1 MADRRGQ
8 DKDKDMKKDGQGQQE
23 GMGGGG
29 RRYFYR
35 RKRVC
40 RFCAEKIDFIDFKDV
55 ALLQSFVPERGR
67 IMPRRITGTCA
78 WHQRKLGTALKRA
91 RIAALIPYV
100 GV

>member
-8 DKDKDMKKDGQGQQE
+8 DKQQQQQQQQE
-23 GMGGGG
+23 GMGG

-40 RFCAEKIDFIDFKDV
+40 RFCAEKMDFIDFKDV
-55 ALLQSFVPERGR
+55 PLLQSFVPERGR

>member
-1 MADRRGQ
+1 MADRREPKQ
-8 DKDKDMKKDGQGQQE
+8 QQQQQE
-23 GMGGGG
+23 GMGG
-29 RRYFYR
+29 RRYFFR

-40 RFCAEKIDFIDFKDV
+40 RFCSEKIDFIDFKDV
-55 ALLQSFVPERGR
+55 SLLQSFVPERGR

-78 WHQRKLGTALKRA
+78 WHQRKLGTAFKRA

>member
-1 MADRRGQ
+1 MSNGREKQQPQQ
-8 DKDKDMKKDGQGQQE
+8 D
-23 GMGGGG
+23 GMGG

-35 RKRVC
+35 RKRAC
-40 RFCAEKIDFIDFKDV
+40 RFCSEKIDYIDFKDV
-55 ALLQSFVPERGR
+55 QLLQSYVPERGR

-91 RIAALIPYV
+91 RIAALLPYV

>member
-1 MADRRGQ
+1 MAERERRGMGS
-8 DKDKDMKKDGQGQQE
+8 DKDQRQQE
-23 GMGGGG
+23 GMGG

-40 RFCAEKIDFIDFKDV
+40 RFCAEKMDFIDFKDIS
-55 ALLQSFVPERGR
+55 LLQSFVPERGR

>member
-8 DKDKDMKKDGQGQQE
+8 QDKDKDQKQQGQQHE
-23 GMGGGG
+23 GMGG

>member
-1 MADRRGQ
+1 MPDRRGQ
-8 DKDKDMKKDGQGQQE
+8 DKDRDMKKDGQGQQQE
-23 GMGGGG
+23 GMGG

-78 WHQRKLGTALKRA
+78 WHQRKLSTALKRA

>member
-1 MADRRGQ
+1 MNRQQPQQQQQQ
-8 DKDKDMKKDGQGQQE
+8 D
-23 GMGGGG
+23 GMGG

-40 RFCAEKIDFIDFKDV
+40 RFCSEKIDYIDFKDV
-55 ALLQSFVPERGR
+55 SLLQSFVPERGR

-91 RIAALIPYV
+91 RVAALIPYV
-100 GV
+100 GE

>member
-1 MADRRGQ
+1 MPAPNRQQQQQ
-8 DKDKDMKKDGQGQQE
+8 D
-23 GMGGGG
+23 GMGG

-40 RFCAEKIDFIDFKDV
+40 RFCSEKIDYIDFKDI

-91 RIAALIPYV
+91 RIAALLPFV
-100 GV
+100 GE

>member
-1 MADRRGQ
+1 MAGQ
-8 DKDKDMKKDGQGQQE
+8 REPRQQQQQQQDG
-23 GMGGGG
+23 MGG

-40 RFCAEKIDFIDFKDV
+40 RFCSEKIDYIDFKDV
-55 ALLQSFVPERGR
+55 SLLQSFVPERGR

-78 WHQRKLGTALKRA
+78 WHQRKLGIALKRA

>member
-8 DKDKDMKKDGQGQQE
+8 DKQQQQQQQQE
-23 GMGGGG
+23 GMGG

-40 RFCAEKIDFIDFKDV
+40 RFCAEKMDFIDFKDV
-55 ALLQSFVPERGR
+55 SLLQSFVPERGR

>member
-1 MADRRGQ
+1 MPDRRGQ
-8 DKDKDMKKDGQGQQE
+8 DKDKDMKKDGQGQQD
-23 GMGGGG
+23 GGG

-40 RFCAEKIDFIDFKDV
+40 RFCAEKIDFIDFKDI

-78 WHQRKLGTALKRA
+78 WHQRKLSTALKRA

>member
-1 MADRRGQ
+1 MVDRKMQ
-8 DKDKDMKKDGQGQQE
+8 DKQQQE
-23 GMGGGG
+23 GAGG

-40 RFCAEKIDFIDFKDV
+40 RFCAEKIDFIDFKDIP
-55 ALLQSFVPERGR
+55 LLQSFVPERGR

-78 WHQRKLGTALKRA
+78 WHQRKLSTALKRA
-91 RIAALIPYV
+91 RLAALIPYV

>member
-1 MADRRGQ
+1 MAERDRRQMQ
-8 DKDKDMKKDGQGQQE
+8 DKDQRQQE
-23 GMGGGG
+23 GMGG

-40 RFCAEKIDFIDFKDV
+40 RFCAEKMDFIDFKDIS
-55 ALLQSFVPERGR
+55 LLQSFVPERGR

-78 WHQRKLGTALKRA
+78 WHQRKLSTALKRA

>member
-1 MADRRGQ
+1 MVTSSR
-8 DKDKDMKKDGQGQQE
+8 QQQPQQN
-23 GMGGGG
+23 GMG
-29 RRYFYR
+29 RRYLYR

-40 RFCAEKIDFIDFKDV
+40 RFCSENIDYIDFKDV
-55 ALLQSFVPERGR
+55 SLLQSFVPERGR
-67 IMPRRITGTCA
+67 ILPRRITGTCA

>member
-1 MADRRGQ
+1 MPDRRGH
-8 DKDKDMKKDGQGQQE
+8 DKDKDMKKDGQQQE
-23 GMGGGG
+23 GMGGG

-78 WHQRKLGTALKRA
+78 WHQRKLSTALKRA

>member
-1 MADRRGQ
+1 MPDRRGQ
-8 DKDKDMKKDGQGQQE
+8 DRDKDMKKDGQGLQQE
-23 GMGGGG
+23 GPGG

-78 WHQRKLGTALKRA
+78 WHQRKLSTALKRA

>member
-1 MADRRGQ
+1 MPGPSRHHQ
-8 DKDKDMKKDGQGQQE
+8 QQQQQQE
-23 GMGGGG
+23 GMGG
-29 RRYFYR
+29 RRYMYR

-40 RFCAEKIDFIDFKDV
+40 RFCSEKMDFIDFKDV
-55 ALLQSFVPERGR
+55 SILQGFVPEKGR

-91 RIAALIPYV
+91 RIAALIPFV

>member
-1 MADRRGQ
+1 MVDRDRDSRDRRGMQ
-8 DKDKDMKKDGQGQQE
+8 DKDQRQQE
-23 GMGGGG
+23 GMGG

-40 RFCAEKIDFIDFKDV
+40 RFCAEKMDFIDFKDIS
-55 ALLQSFVPERGR
+55 LLQSFVPERGR

-78 WHQRKLGTALKRA
+78 WHQRKLSTALKRA

>member
-8 DKDKDMKKDGQGQQE
+8 DKQQQQQQQQE
-23 GMGGGG
+23 GMGG

-35 RKRVC
+35 RKRAC
-40 RFCAEKIDFIDFKDV
+40 RFCAEKMDFIDFKDV
-55 ALLQSFVPERGR
+55 SLLQSFVPERGR

>member
-1 MADRRGQ
+1 MPERDRRGMQ
-8 DKDKDMKKDGQGQQE
+8 DKDQRQQGGE
-23 GMGGGG
+23 GG

-40 RFCAEKIDFIDFKDV
+40 RFCAEKMDFIDFKDIS
-55 ALLQSFVPERGR
+55 LLQSFVPERGR

-78 WHQRKLGTALKRA
+78 WHQRKLSTALKRA

>member
-1 MADRRGQ
+1 MAERDRRGMMQ
-8 DKDKDMKKDGQGQQE
+8 DKDQRQQE
-23 GMGGGG
+23 GMGG

-40 RFCAEKIDFIDFKDV
+40 RFCAEKMDFIDFKDIS
-55 ALLQSFVPERGR
+55 LLQSFVPERGR

-78 WHQRKLGTALKRA
+78 WHQRKLSTALKRA

>member
-1 MADRRGQ
+1 MAGQ
-8 DKDKDMKKDGQGQQE
+8 REPRQQQQQQQQQQE
-23 GMGGGG
+23 GMGG

-40 RFCAEKIDFIDFKDV
+40 RFCSEKIDYIDFKDV
-55 ALLQSFVPERGR
+55 SLLQSFVPERGR

>member
-1 MADRRGQ
+1 MAGQ
-8 DKDKDMKKDGQGQQE
+8 REPRQQQQQQQQDG
-23 GMGGGG
+23 MGG

-40 RFCAEKIDFIDFKDV
+40 RFCSEKIDFIDFKDV
-55 ALLQSFVPERGR
+55 SLLQSFVPERGR

-78 WHQRKLGTALKRA
+78 WHQRKLGEALKRA

>member
-1 MADRRGQ
+1 MAERDRRGMQ
-8 DKDKDMKKDGQGQQE
+8 DKDQRQQG
-23 GMGGGG
+23 GDGG

-40 RFCAEKIDFIDFKDV
+40 RFCAEKMDFIDFKDIS
-55 ALLQSFVPERGR
+55 LLQSFVPERGR

-78 WHQRKLGTALKRA
+78 WHQRKLSTALKRA

>member
-1 MADRRGQ
+1 MVDKPRQQQQ
-8 DKDKDMKKDGQGQQE
+8 D
-23 GMGGGG
+23 GMGG

-40 RFCAEKIDFIDFKDV
+40 RFCSEKMDYIDFKDV
-55 ALLQSFVPERGR
+55 NLLQNFVPERGR

-91 RIAALIPYV
+91 RIAALLPFV